1 MAKIRPRDR
10 AAVLEAL
17 QGGSA
22 IRIIQASYGSG
33 KLLPLDTPILTEE
46 GWRPNGSLKVGDR
59 VYTRNGDLTAV
70 TGLFPERGV
79 QVWEMRLADG
89 RRIRCCKDHLW
100 FVISRTVDEAGAP
113 HYEERVMS
121 ISDMLDGID
130 GHEAEFGYFIPT
142 CAPIALEE
150 GTDLVLPSGAHMP
163 NDLGSRRKMLDSM
176 LGDAKASI
184 RHMPL
189 VGEVASASGL
199 EDDVA
204 EGIALVARSLGHV
217 ATVGADGEKRDVTV
231 AFDQGRTEIMSI
243 MRTDDVADMQCIAVE
258 DESHSYVIHDFIPSH
273 NTFFLTLTK
282 TVALRRNFVVMSTD
296 FSPDRR
302 LYSTSKKALET
313 YRALIRSMS
322 TMTHPDGGAL
332 EELLDALDERIEVR
346 DSEFL
351 SQTRRLVCGTDA
363 VTVIDKW
370 HQSKHPAT
378 KAEANA
384 AFHVQDLCLRW
395 FSGEMTPE
403 QKREFGL
410 SETIGDAQAYD
421 ALKLIAHLA
430 HCAGYAGTLV
440 EYDECVNLYKI
451 NNSTSRDKNYEQ
463 ILRIFNEAK
472 QGDARYVGFI
482 FGGTPE
488 FVSDT
493 RRGLFSYEALQSRL
507 MPSRFRDRTKDVDTT
522 GPIIDLAPLSQEDLL
537 VLMRR
542 ALEDPRGFGGQDV
555 RVDDEQLRAI
565 AVFANGDA
573 RSALSTL
580 EMVVINSPADEDGVV
595 RVSQATLEQCV
606 SRKSLLYDKGGEEH
620 YNIISAL
627 HKSMRNSDPDAA
639 VYWLARMLEGGEDPL
654 YVARRVTR
662 FAAEDIGLADPRAL
676 EVCVAAFQ
684 ACHMIGMPECTVHLT
699 EAVVYCAMAPKSNAL
714 YMAYEHAKRD
724 ANERMAEPVP
734 LQLRNAPTALM
745 GNLGYGR
752 DYRYAHNTEEKLT
765 PMPCLPDSLVGTEYF
780 RPTTEGLEA
789 RYAEKL
795 AEIKRWKREHASE
808 WQDTT
813 SPEDEEGAS
822 SRRPRKSKK
831 K

>member
-17 QGGSA
+17 QGGVTPRQGIQHIQVGRLEETAAIVKDIENIEQGGSA

-121 ISDMLDGID
+121 ISDMLDGIA

-176 LGDAKASI
+176 LGDAQASI

-217 ATVGADGEKRDVTV
+217 ATVGADGEKKDVTV

-378 KAEANA
+378 KTEANA

-537 VLMRR
+537 VLLGNITNVEAMGDKGDWLVDDQGMRR
-542 ALEDPRGFGGQDV
+542 FLKLYFDALGADYYRTPREIIRSYVSLLTMLRDNPGMTLDDALSQVEVVEERRESGLGAVTRVVGEQAQDDDGDDG
-555 RVDDEQLRAI
+555 DDEE
-565 AVFANGDA
+565 FG
-573 RSALSTL
+573 
-580 EMVVINSPADEDGVV
+580 
-595 RVSQATLEQCV
+595 
-606 SRKSLLYDKGGEEH
+606 
-620 YNIISAL
+620 
-627 HKSMRNSDPDAA
+627 
-639 VYWLARMLEGGEDPL
+639 
-654 YVARRVTR
+654 
-662 FAAEDIGLADPRAL
+662 F
-676 EVCVAAFQ
+676 
-684 ACHMIGMPECTVHLT
+684 
-699 EAVVYCAMAPKSNAL
+699 
-714 YMAYEHAKRD
+714 
-724 ANERMAEPVP
+724 
-734 LQLRNAPTALM
+734 
-745 GNLGYGR
+745 
-752 DYRYAHNTEEKLT
+752 
-765 PMPCLPDSLVGTEYF
+765 
-780 RPTTEGLEA
+780 
-789 RYAEKL
+789 
-795 AEIKRWKREHASE
+795 
-808 WQDTT
+808 
-813 SPEDEEGAS
+813 
-822 SRRPRKSKK
+822 
-831 K
+831 